1 MSSAATRLSP
11 QPNSAEVGFWPLA
24 RLARCSTLW
33 LGCSGWPA
41 TNRSLPS
48 LSAFHAVT
56 GLVLGMANILPQP
69 AMKLSPTPSE
79 LLGWYDRC
87 RRDLPWRDPGVTPWQ
102 ILVSEFMLQQTPVSR
117 VLPIWRAWVARLAA
131 AAAAGAA
138 GAGGCGPGRGEPG

>member
-1 MSSAATRLSP
+1 MISAATRLSAH
-11 QPNSAEVGFWPLA
+11 PNTTVEGCCEAASRA
-24 RLARCSTLW
+24 RSSMLW
-33 LGCSGWPA
+33 LGCWGSPA

-69 AMKLSPTPSE
+69 AMKLSPTSSE
-79 LLGWYDRC
+79 LLDWYERC

-117 VLPIWRAWVARLAA
+117 VLPIW
-131 AAAAGAA
+131 
-138 GAGGCGPGRGEPG
+138 